1 MGGYSHKKMNVSDCL
16 VAFPESVVVVVLDS
30 VDTLVMIFL
39 SYLLLGVVQKN
50 FDREAVLQKNDSDVR
65 ITPSPF

>member
-1 MGGYSHKKMNVSDCL
+1 MGGYSRKKMNVSDCL
-16 VAFPESVVVVVLDS
+16 VAFPESADVVVLDA
-30 VDTLVMIFL
+30 VDALVMIFP

-50 FDREAVLQKNDSDVR
+50 FDRGAVLQKNDSDAR